1 MGAHPNV
8 FLRKAETHELLSDVI
23 NEDKVLS
30 LRNATL
36 KLGKT
41 LI

>member
-8 FLRKAETHELLSDVI
+8 FSLAETHELLSDVI
-23 NEDKVLS
+23 SKAKVQS